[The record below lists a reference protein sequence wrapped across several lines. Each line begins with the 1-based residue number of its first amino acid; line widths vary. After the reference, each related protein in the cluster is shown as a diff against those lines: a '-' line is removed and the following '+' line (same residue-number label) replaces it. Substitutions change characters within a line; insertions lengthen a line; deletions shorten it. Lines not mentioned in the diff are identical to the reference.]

1 MVEKVVVSLGG
12 SVINPG
18 QPNLELLAK
27 LADVFNNFEGKLG
40 IVAGGGKYARVY
52 SSAVRELSN
61 NEFFADEVAIL
72 ETKQNALLVLAS
84 LRDVCP
90 YVPES
95 FREASS
101 VLNSY
106 SKVVMGG
113 ALPGITT
120 DAVSVMLAEVI
131 RADRVINISNVDGV
145 YDKNPNEEGAKKLD
159 ELSLKELLDLAYT
172 YDKRAAGEHFIF
184 DLLACKLAVRSSM
197 EIHFVS
203 TNLEDIHAALR
214 GRKHSGSVARP

>member
-18 QPNLELLAK
+18 QPNLELLSK
-27 LADVFNNFEGKLG
+27 MADIFNDFEGKIG
-40 IVAGGGKYARVY
+40 IVTGGGRYARIY
-52 SSAVRELSN
+52 SSAVRELSG

-84 LRDVCP
+84 LKDVCP

-101 VLNSY
+101 LLNSY

-145 YDKNPNEEGAKKLD
+145 YDKDPKEEGAKKL
-159 ELSLKELLDLAYT
+159 ESLSLNELLELAYA
-172 YDKRAAGEHFIF
+172 YDRRAAGEHFIF
-184 DLLACKLAVRSSM
+184 DLLACKLAARSSL
-197 EIHFVS
+197 EIHFIS
-203 TNLEDIHAALR
+203 PNPEDIHAALR
-214 GRKHSGSVARP
+214 GRSHSGTVARP